1 MFYNKMFMG
10 DVIRPTA
17 NVTKVKCSTYNM
29 FFAVNTSKQELA
41 PVTDWLSSR
50 TLAALTVYDEN

>member
-1 MFYNKMFMG
+1 MG